1 MATDHAREATEAE
14 AGTRADA
21 PARPT
26 ALEQMGGTTGLVY
39 TSLPIVAFVVA
50 NASAGLTAAIIV
62 AFAVA
67 VGITVLRL
75 VRKEPLQPAISGL
88 FGVAVASFVAWKTG
102 SAKGYFLLGIWT
114 NLLLGGIFL
123 LSVAVRRPLAGLIWG
138 ALNSTGSRW
147 LRDKPSVRYYDIA
160 TLALTAVFAARFVV
174 QQWLYGADSTGWLA
188 VAKIAMGYPLLAL
201 ALLVV
206 VWAARRSGKRLAAPE
221 RAATAPAPARG
232 VPAARDGRTQR
243 YATGDV
249 RTRRPAPRP

>member
-1 MATDHAREATEAE
+1 MATDTAREASETKEK
-14 AGTRADA
+14 
-21 PARPT
+21 PT
-26 ALEQMGGTTGLVY
+26 ALEQMGGPTGLVY
-39 TSLPIVAFVVA
+39 TTLPVVAFVVA

-75 VRKEPLQPAISGL
+75 IRKEPLQPAISGL

-102 SAKGYFLLGIWT
+102 SAKGYFLLGIWS
-114 NLLLGGIFL
+114 NLVLGGLFL
-123 LSVAVRRPLAGLIWG
+123 LSVAVRRPLAGLVWG
-138 ALNSTGSRW
+138 ALNSAGSRW

-174 QQWLYGADSTGWLA
+174 QQWLYDADSTGWLA

-206 VWAARRSGKRLAAPE
+206 VWAARRSGKRLATLEQAE
-221 RAATAPAPARG
+221 ATAAPAPAPLAQDERTLRFGTGG
-232 VPAARDGRTQR
+232 VRTQ
-243 YATGDV
+243 G
-249 RTRRPAPRP
+249 PAPRA